1 MKFYGTGLIWDKDK
15 NNVMCEFKKTG
26 LREGELETQDN
37 VLIKKS
43 PIFIKKSISGCIFVI
58 NTFSLSMAGANA
70 AAISSEYL

>member
-37 VLIKKS
+37 VLIKKLKELGYKYE
-43 PIFIKKSISGCIFVI
+43 ITQEDLEEAKKSKK
-58 NTFSLSMAGANA
+58 
-70 AAISSEYL
+70 